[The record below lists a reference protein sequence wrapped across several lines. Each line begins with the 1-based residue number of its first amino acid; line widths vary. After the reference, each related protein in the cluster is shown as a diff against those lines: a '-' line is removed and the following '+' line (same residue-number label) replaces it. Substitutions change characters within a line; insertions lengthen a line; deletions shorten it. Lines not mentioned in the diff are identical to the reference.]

1 MTVQA
6 ALYRRTLETLEIY
19 WELVRIIVPVTIVT
33 QILQDLGV
41 IRAISPFFGPLMTLV
56 GLPPELALAW
66 LTGLLVGIW
75 GAVVTVFTLAPVSTL
90 STADM
95 TVLSTLL
102 LFAHAIPIEQ
112 RIIQKVGPS
121 FVVTAALRIG
131 GGLILAVLL
140 HQIFAAT
147 GWLSEPLKPA
157 WIPMSEGAD
166 WSSFF
171 PGMLKTL
178 ATMLVILL
186 ALSWLIEL
194 LKMSGVLGWLN
205 KGFAPLFRLAG
216 IQSQAVPFTAVG
228 LFLGI
233 SYGAGLLIRE
243 ARTTSVEPRQ
253 IFLAC
258 VFMGFAHSL
267 IEDTLVVIAL
277 GADFTSVFFVSP
289 DLCRARNRVDRPGNQ
304 FSFRHS
310 VFQSILP
317 QGGRSACSVGIWFW
331 RLTMERLRPTYV
343 AVPGTRHPTRPWRTR
358 SRTPL
363 PIVSLPIVRY
373 RGWL

>member
-1 MTVQA
+1 MAVYA
-6 ALYRRTLETLEIY
+6 ALSRKTLETLEIY

-41 IRAISPFFGPLMTLV
+41 IQAISPFFAPLMTLV

-112 RIIQKVGPS
+112 RIIQKAGPS

-131 GGLILAVLL
+131 GGLILAMLL

-147 GWLSEPLKPA
+147 GWLSAPLKPA
-157 WIPMSEGAD
+157 WIPMSEGTD

-171 PGMLKTL
+171 LGVLKTL

-194 LKMSGVLGWLN
+194 LKISGILGWLN
-205 KGFAPLFRLAG
+205 KGLAPLFRLAG

-243 ARTTSVEPRQ
+243 ARTSSVEPRQ

-267 IEDTLVVIAL
+267 IEDTLVVVAL
-277 GADFTSVFFVSP
+277 GADFTSVFVVRLIFAVLATALIARAVSSAS
-289 DLCRARNRVDRPGNQ
+289 D
-304 FSFRHS
+304 
-310 VFQSILP
+310 ILFLKAFFHKEERRLAQP
-317 QGGRSACSVGIWFW
+317 ESKFGG
-331 RLTMERLRPTYV
+331 
-343 AVPGTRHPTRPWRTR
+343 
-358 SRTPL
+358 
-363 PIVSLPIVRY
+363 
-373 RGWL
+373 

>member
-1 MTVQA
+1 MAVQA
-6 ALYRRTLETLEIY
+6 ALYRKTLETLEIY
-19 WELVRIIVPVTIVT
+19 WELVRIIVPVTIAT

-41 IRAISPFFGPLMTLV
+41 IRAISPFFAPLMTLV

-131 GGLILAVLL
+131 GGLILAMLL
-140 HQIFAAT
+140 HQISAAT

-157 WIPMSEGAD
+157 WVPMSEGTD

-171 PGMLKTL
+171 LSMLKTL
-178 ATMLVILL
+178 AAMLVILL

-194 LKMSGVLGWLN
+194 LKMSGILGWLN
-205 KGFAPLFRLAG
+205 KGLAPLFRLAG

-277 GADFTSVFFVSP
+277 GADFTSVFFVR
-289 DLCRARNRVDRPGNQ
+289 LIFAVLATALIARAISSASDIL
-304 FSFRHS
+304 FFKAFFRKEEGRLA
-310 VFQSILP
+310 QSESGF
-317 QGGRSACSVGIWFW
+317 GG
-331 RLTMERLRPTYV
+331 
-343 AVPGTRHPTRPWRTR
+343 
-358 SRTPL
+358 
-363 PIVSLPIVRY
+363 
-373 RGWL
+373 

>member
-1 MTVQA
+1 MAVQA
-6 ALYRRTLETLEIY
+6 ALYRKTLETLEIY

-41 IRAISPFFGPLMTLV
+41 IRAISPFFAPLMTLV

-112 RIIQKVGPS
+112 RIIQKVGPR

-131 GGLILAVLL
+131 GGLILAMLL

-157 WIPMSEGAD
+157 WIPMSEGTD
-166 WSSFF
+166 WSSFLLS
-171 PGMLKTL
+171 MLKTL

-194 LKMSGVLGWLN
+194 LKMSGILGWLN
-205 KGFAPLFRLAG
+205 KGLAPLFRLAG
-216 IQSQAVPFTAVG
+216 IQPQAVPFTAVG
-228 LFLGI
+228 LLLGI

-267 IEDTLVVIAL
+267 IEDTLVVVAL
-277 GADFTSVFFVSP
+277 GADFTGVFFGRLIFAV
-289 DLCRARNRVDRPGNQ
+289 LATALIARAISSASDILFFKAFFHKEERRLA
-304 FSFRHS
+304 
-310 VFQSILP
+310 QSESGF
-317 QGGRSACSVGIWFW
+317 GG
-331 RLTMERLRPTYV
+331 
-343 AVPGTRHPTRPWRTR
+343 
-358 SRTPL
+358 
-363 PIVSLPIVRY
+363 
-373 RGWL
+373 

>member
-1 MTVQA
+1 MAVRA
-6 ALYRRTLETLEIY
+6 ALYRKTLETLEIY

-33 QILQDLGV
+33 QILQDLGA
-41 IRAISPFFGPLMTLV
+41 IRTISPFFAPLMTLV

-112 RIIQKVGPS
+112 RIIQKVGPG
-121 FVVTAALRIG
+121 FVVTAAIRIG
-131 GGLILAVLL
+131 GGLILAMLL
-140 HQIFAAT
+140 HQVFAVT

-157 WIPMSEGAD
+157 WIPMSDGTD
-166 WSSFF
+166 WSSFLLSA
-171 PGMLKTL
+171 LKTL

-194 LKMSGVLGWLN
+194 LKMSGILGWLN
-205 KGFAPLFRLAG
+205 KGLAPLFRLAG

-267 IEDTLVVIAL
+267 IEDTLVVVAL
-277 GADFTSVFFVSP
+277 GADFTSVFVVRLIFAVLATALIARAVSSAS
-289 DLCRARNRVDRPGNQ
+289 D
-304 FSFRHS
+304 
-310 VFQSILP
+310 ILFFKAFFHKEERRLAQP
-317 QGGRSACSVGIWFW
+317 ETGFGG
-331 RLTMERLRPTYV
+331 
-343 AVPGTRHPTRPWRTR
+343 
-358 SRTPL
+358 
-363 PIVSLPIVRY
+363 
-373 RGWL
+373 

>member
-1 MTVQA
+1 MAVQA
-6 ALYRRTLETLEIY
+6 ALCRRTLETLEIY

-33 QILQDLGV
+33 QILQDIGV
-41 IRAISPFFGPLMTLV
+41 IRAISPFFAPLMTLV

-112 RIIQKVGPS
+112 RIIQKVGPG

-131 GGLILAVLL
+131 GGLILAMLL

-157 WIPMSEGAD
+157 WIPMSEGTD
-166 WSSFF
+166 WSSFLLS
-171 PGMLKTL
+171 MLKTL

-194 LKMSGVLGWLN
+194 LKMSGILGWLN
-205 KGFAPLFRLAG
+205 KGLAPLFRLAG
-216 IQSQAVPFTAVG
+216 IQPQAVPFTAVG
-228 LFLGI
+228 LLLGI

-267 IEDTLVVIAL
+267 IEDTLVVVAL
-277 GADFTSVFFVSP
+277 GADFTGVFFGRLIFAV
-289 DLCRARNRVDRPGNQ
+289 LATALIARAISSASDILFFKAFFHKDERRLA
-304 FSFRHS
+304 
-310 VFQSILP
+310 QSESGF
-317 QGGRSACSVGIWFW
+317 GG
-331 RLTMERLRPTYV
+331 
-343 AVPGTRHPTRPWRTR
+343 
-358 SRTPL
+358 
-363 PIVSLPIVRY
+363 
-373 RGWL
+373 

>member
-1 MTVQA
+1 MAVQA
-6 ALYRRTLETLEIY
+6 ALYRKTLETLEIY
-19 WELVRIIVPVTIVT
+19 WELVRIIVPVTIAT

-41 IRAISPFFGPLMTLV
+41 IRAISPFFAPLMTLV

-121 FVVTAALRIG
+121 FMVTAALRIG
-131 GGLILAVLL
+131 GGLILAMLL

-147 GWLSEPLKPA
+147 GLLSEPLKPA
-157 WIPMSEGAD
+157 WIPMDEGAD

-194 LKMSGVLGWLN
+194 LKMSGILGWLN
-205 KGFAPLFRLAG
+205 KGLAPLFRLAG

-228 LFLGI
+228 LLLGI

-277 GADFTSVFFVSP
+277 GADFTSVFFVR
-289 DLCRARNRVDRPGNQ
+289 LIFAVLATALIARAISSASDVL
-304 FSFRHS
+304 FFKALFRKEES
-310 VFQSILP
+310 RLAQSESGF
-317 QGGRSACSVGIWFW
+317 GG
-331 RLTMERLRPTYV
+331 
-343 AVPGTRHPTRPWRTR
+343 
-358 SRTPL
+358 
-363 PIVSLPIVRY
+363 
-373 RGWL
+373 

>member
-1 MTVQA
+1 MAVYA
-6 ALYRRTLETLEIY
+6 ALYRKTLETLEIY

-41 IRAISPFFGPLMTLV
+41 IRAISPFFAPLMTLV

-121 FVVTAALRIG
+121 FVATAALRIG
-131 GGLILAVLL
+131 GGLILAMLL

-147 GWLSEPLKPA
+147 GWLSAPLKPA
-157 WIPMSEGAD
+157 WIPMSEGTD
-166 WSSFF
+166 WSGFF
-171 PGMLKTL
+171 LSVLKTL

-194 LKMSGVLGWLN
+194 FKMSGILGWLN
-205 KGFAPLFRLAG
+205 KGLAPLFRLAG

-243 ARTTSVEPRQ
+243 ARTASVEPRQ

-258 VFMGFAHSL
+258 VFMGFAHSI
-267 IEDTLVVIAL
+267 IEDTLVVVAL
-277 GADFTSVFFVSP
+277 GADFTSVFVVRLIFAVLATALIARAVSSAS
-289 DLCRARNRVDRPGNQ
+289 DILFFKAFFHKEERRLA
-304 FSFRHS
+304 
-310 VFQSILP
+310 QSESGF
-317 QGGRSACSVGIWFW
+317 GG
-331 RLTMERLRPTYV
+331 
-343 AVPGTRHPTRPWRTR
+343 
-358 SRTPL
+358 
-363 PIVSLPIVRY
+363 
-373 RGWL
+373 

>member
-1 MTVQA
+1 MAVQA
-6 ALYRRTLETLEIY
+6 ALYRKTLETLEIY
-19 WELVRIIVPVTIVT
+19 WELVRIIVPVTIAT

-41 IRAISPFFGPLMTLV
+41 IRAISPFFAPLMTLV

-157 WIPMSEGAD
+157 WIPMGEGAD

-171 PGMLKTL
+171 LGMLKTL

-194 LKMSGVLGWLN
+194 LKMSGILGWLN
-205 KGFAPLFRLAG
+205 KGLAPLFRLAG

-228 LFLGI
+228 LLLGI

-277 GADFTSVFFVSP
+277 GADFTSVFFV
-289 DLCRARNRVDRPGNQ
+289 
-304 FSFRHS
+304 
-310 VFQSILP
+310 
-317 QGGRSACSVGIWFW
+317 
-331 RLTMERLRPTYV
+331 RLTFAVLATALIARAISSASDILFFKTFFRKKERRL
-343 AVPGTRHPTRPWRTR
+343 AQSESGF
-358 SRTPL
+358 
-363 PIVSLPIVRY
+363 
-373 RGWL
+373 GG

>member
-1 MTVQA
+1 MAVQA
-6 ALYRRTLETLEIY
+6 ALYRKTLESLEIY

-41 IRAISPFFGPLMTLV
+41 IRAISPFFAPLMTLV

-75 GAVVTVFTLAPVSTL
+75 GAAVIVFTLAPVSTL

-121 FVVTAALRIG
+121 FVITAALRIG
-131 GGLILAVLL
+131 GGLILAMLL

-157 WIPMSEGAD
+157 WIPMGEGTD

-171 PGMLKTL
+171 LSMLKTL
-178 ATMLVILL
+178 TTMLVILL

-194 LKMSGVLGWLN
+194 LKMAGILGWLN
-205 KGFAPLFRLAG
+205 KGLAPLFRLAG
-216 IQSQAVPFTAVG
+216 IQSQAIPFTGVG
-228 LFLGI
+228 LLLGI

-277 GADFTSVFFVSP
+277 GADFTSVFFVR
-289 DLCRARNRVDRPGNQ
+289 LIFAVLATALIARAISSASDIL
-304 FSFRHS
+304 FFKAFFRKEERRLA
-310 VFQSILP
+310 QSESGF
-317 QGGRSACSVGIWFW
+317 GG
-331 RLTMERLRPTYV
+331 
-343 AVPGTRHPTRPWRTR
+343 
-358 SRTPL
+358 
-363 PIVSLPIVRY
+363 
-373 RGWL
+373 

>member
-1 MTVQA
+1 MAVQA
-6 ALYRRTLETLEIY
+6 ALCRRTLETLEIY

-33 QILQDLGV
+33 QILQDIGV
-41 IRAISPFFGPLMTLV
+41 IRAISPFFAPLMTLV

-112 RIIQKVGPS
+112 RIIQKVGPG

-131 GGLILAVLL
+131 GGLILAMLL

-157 WIPMSEGAD
+157 WIPMSEGTD
-166 WSSFF
+166 WSSFLLS
-171 PGMLKTL
+171 MLKTL

-194 LKMSGVLGWLN
+194 LKMSGILGWLN
-205 KGFAPLFRLAG
+205 KGLAPLFRLAG

-267 IEDTLVVIAL
+267 IEDTLVVVAL
-277 GADFTSVFFVSP
+277 GADFTGVFFGRLIFAV
-289 DLCRARNRVDRPGNQ
+289 LATALIARAISSASDILFFKAFFHKEERRLA
-304 FSFRHS
+304 
-310 VFQSILP
+310 QSESGF
-317 QGGRSACSVGIWFW
+317 GG
-331 RLTMERLRPTYV
+331 
-343 AVPGTRHPTRPWRTR
+343 
-358 SRTPL
+358 
-363 PIVSLPIVRY
+363 
-373 RGWL
+373 